1 MAPASEGDK
10 FIEGIRPEGRCT
22 SGSRSSR
29 ASSEAGYFRARSPSG
44 MDCSWISLKA
54 WSVTPSGRV
63 SGAWQA
69 THPTVWYKARP

>member
-29 ASSEAGYFRARSPSG
+29 ANSEAGYFRARSPSG
-44 MDCSWISLKA
+44 MDCAWISLKA
-54 WSVTPSGRV
+54 
-63 SGAWQA
+63 
-69 THPTVWYKARP
+69 